1 MRISTGMIFD
11 AGVRAI
17 NRQAT
22 SLLHIQQ
29 QIASGRRVLSPGDDP
44 IAAAQ
49 ALEVTQANDVIAQF
63 TKNHASATTALSLE
77 ETQLTGAIDLLATV
91 RDLALQSSNPSLT
104 ASGRAGIASALR
116 ARFDQLLGIAN
127 AADGAGQHMFAGFM
141 GGTTP
146 FAGSVDNLLA
156 GNEIVYQGDSGQR
169 KLQVSSGRYLEVGD
183 AGNDVFM
190 RIRNGNGTFTT
201 DYAGTNTGTGTV
213 GASALTNPAAWNA
226 ASTRNVAINFTV
238 TAGVTSYDLV
248 DTVSGTSLLT
258 GLAAPAPLVSQR
270 VFQSGQPIALG
281 QAGPPAFD
289 LGGSITINGAPATG
303 DSFSVA
309 PSTSQSVFVTLANLV
324 GALEAPTGTPA
335 AGAKYSSDLASAVA
349 NIDQATNNIVT
360 ARARVGLRLNE
371 IDSLGSLNSA
381 ITLQYQQTLSN
392 LQDIDYTKAISDLT
406 RTQTGLEAA
415 QQSFVKISQ
424 LSLFNYL

>member
-44 IAAAQ
+44 VAAAQ
-49 ALEVTQANDVIAQF
+49 ALEVTQASDVIAQF
-63 TKNHASATTALSLE
+63 AKNLDSATTALSLE
-77 ETQLTGAIDLLATV
+77 ENQLTGAIDLLATV
-91 RDLALQSSNPSLT
+91 RDLALQGSNPNLT
-104 ASGRAGIASALR
+104 AGGRAGIATALR
-116 ARFDQLLGIAN
+116 SRFDQLLGIAN
-127 AADGAGQHMFAGFM
+127 ATDGTGQHMFAGFM
-141 GGTTP
+141 GGTSP

-169 KLQVSSGRYLEVGD
+169 KLQLSSSRFLEVSD

-190 RIRNGNGTFTT
+190 RIGNGNGSFTT
-201 DYAGTNTGTGTV
+201 DYVGANTGTGIV
-213 GASALTNPAAWNA
+213 RAGALTNPAAWNA
-226 ASTRNVAINFTV
+226 APTKNVAINFTV

-248 DTVSGTSLLT
+248 DTVSGNSMLT

-270 VFQSGQPIALG
+270 TFQSGQPIALS

-309 PSTSQSVFVTLANLV
+309 PSTSQSVFVTLANLI

-335 AGAKYSSDLASAVA
+335 ADAKFASDLGFALS
-349 NIDQATNNIVT
+349 NIDQASNKIVT

-371 IDSLGSLNSA
+371 VDSMGSLNSA
-381 ITLQYQQTLSN
+381 ITLQYQQTLSK
-392 LQDIDYTKAISDLT
+392 LQDLDVTKAISDLT
-406 RTQTGLEAA
+406 RTQAGLEAA